1 MCPIIHSANISK
13 ASLCLPP
20 PTPHPP
26 TPSELMNG
34 SIHRLDE
41 DTAETNQCVGHGM
54 WRKEH
59 TQLGDKNRV

>member
-20 PTPHPP
+20 NPP
-26 TPSELMNG
+26 QLMNG
-34 SIHRLDE
+34 SIQRLDE

-54 WRKEH
+54 WGKEH